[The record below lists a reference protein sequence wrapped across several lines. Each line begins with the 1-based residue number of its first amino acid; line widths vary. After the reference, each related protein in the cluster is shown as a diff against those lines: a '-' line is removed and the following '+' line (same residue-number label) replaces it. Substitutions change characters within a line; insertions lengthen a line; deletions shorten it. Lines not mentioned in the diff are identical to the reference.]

1 MNVLIFCA
9 VIWAICKLLSA
20 ASRGAKERAAE
31 RERERIRQE
40 QTRIREEQAAQ
51 REEMRLMR
59 ERAKAETRRQIEQE
73 KARIAWQKRQDA
85 INRQAQA
92 ERERLR
98 KEQERQ
104 AKEQARQAAQLEK
117 HEQELTALRFKVD
130 QIDEDLPLLHSQLDY
145 QLAQMDA
152 LQDALHKA
160 QLAVRF
166 DETAIRTAG
175 THSAVKGKDYDAHKA
190 AVEKA
195 EGKIIKLQNAIRA
208 TEKKIAKAQFDR
220 EQAQRKL
227 A

>member
-1 MNVLIFCA
+1 MNILIFA
-9 VIWAICKLLSA
+9 ALIWGICKLISA

-40 QTRIREEQAAQ
+40 QTRIREEQARARAWQ
-51 REEMRLMR
+51 REQEQRAREAARRQVEHDKAIARAAR
-59 ERAKAETRRQIEQE
+59 EREA
-73 KARIAWQKRQDA
+73 
-85 INRQAQA
+85 
-92 ERERLR
+92 LR

-104 AKEQARQAAQLEK
+104 AKEQARQAAELEK

-130 QIDEDLPLLHSQLDY
+130 QIDEDLPLLHRQLDY

-208 TEKKIAKAQFDR
+208 TEKKIAKAEFDR